1 MTLNKQSLI
10 AALETAMDNAASYVG
25 CRCDVDDVSPG
36 DCWPCRMVSVVYDIE
51 EALSLAQQLDE
62 NVELIARVKELEDKA
77 LTLGDI
83 HEAHIIIIKQLERKL
98 EVARDAVRN
107 IIDGDLPNIWQFTSE
122 IEPEVLEYIN
132 TLVESIDKLY
142 EALTATDTIQKITVI
157 KEGSIVFEDGRFEMR
172 DWDINANG
180 AAFTQQ
186 EYLALVLEYLAAKA
200 RGQDTT
206 QKEAG
211 EG

>member
-1 MTLNKQSLI
+1 MTLDEKGPMFKVGEMLASKTDEIAKLQS
-10 AALETAMDNAASYVG
+10 
-25 CRCDVDDVSPG
+25 
-36 DCWPCRMVSVVYDIE
+36 
-51 EALSLAQQLDE
+51 
-62 NVELIARVKELEDKA
+62 RVKELEDKA

-132 TLVESIDKLY
+132 TLAESIDKLY
-142 EALTATDTIQKITVI
+142 EALTATETST
-157 KEGSIVFEDGRFEMR
+157 KE
-172 DWDINANG
+172 
-180 AAFTQQ
+180 T
-186 EYLALVLEYLAAKA
+186 
-200 RGQDTT
+200 
-206 QKEAG
+206 

>member
-1 MTLNKQSLI
+1 MK
-10 AALETAMDNAASYVG
+10 
-25 CRCDVDDVSPG
+25 
-36 DCWPCRMVSVVYDIE
+36 IE

-62 NVELIARVKELEDKA
+62 NVELIARVKELEDINDKVNVRYFRVLDDKA
-77 LTLGDI
+77 DL
-83 HEAHIIIIKQLERKL
+83 QRKL
-98 EVARDAVRN
+98 EVARDALNLYAYAYYPEGKPYKV
-107 IIDGDLPNIWQFTSE
+107 DGVECTFSND
-122 IEPEVLEYIN
+122 VLEIGSN
-132 TLVESIDKLY
+132 PAKQ
-142 EALTATDTIQKITVI
+142 ALTATDTIQKITVI